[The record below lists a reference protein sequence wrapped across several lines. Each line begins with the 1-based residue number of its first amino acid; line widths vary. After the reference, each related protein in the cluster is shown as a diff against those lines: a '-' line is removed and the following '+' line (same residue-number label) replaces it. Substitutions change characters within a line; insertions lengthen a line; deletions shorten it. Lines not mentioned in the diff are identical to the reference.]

1 MQQDNN
7 IVKICVV
14 NEAEDILVEVIIT
27 TRLVNF
33 WLQALSAMQ
42 ADISVR
48 DAEKR
53 AGGGRQQPVP
63 GHRWSSRVNRYQQMR
78 LTPGYPEITHC

>member
-1 MQQDNN
+1 MLQWFMQQDNN

-33 WLQALSAMQ
+33 
-42 ADISVR
+42 
-48 DAEKR
+48 
-53 AGGGRQQPVP
+53 
-63 GHRWSSRVNRYQQMR
+63 
-78 LTPGYPEITHC
+78 

>member
-1 MQQDNN
+1 MHQDNN

-33 WLQALSAMQ
+33 WLQVHALRAMQ
-42 ADISVR
+42 ADI
-48 DAEKR
+48 
-53 AGGGRQQPVP
+53 GPYNYGGRIDCKK
-63 GHRWSSRVNRYQQMR
+63 RKR
-78 LTPGYPEITHC
+78 

>member
-53 AGGGRQQPVP
+53 AGGAGN
-63 GHRWSSRVNRYQQMR
+63 SRSLGTSERAGSTGTR
-78 LTPGYPEITHC
+78 RCG

>member
-14 NEAEDILVEVIIT
+14 NEAEDILVEVIIS

-33 WLQALSAMQ
+33 WLQVHALHAMQ
-42 ADISVR
+42 ADISS
-48 DAEKR
+48 D
-53 AGGGRQQPVP
+53 
-63 GHRWSSRVNRYQQMR
+63 
-78 LTPGYPEITHC
+78 